1 MASNDPRFF
10 VISQPLG
17 GKDAQ
22 RPQSWLGKFVSFPE
36 RPSEKYAPDEI
47 DTEKFISKYLLDP
60 LSDLDAKAV
69 INSIKDKNLQMKLT
83 SLLTLGRASH
93 NENDTQ
99 VETPHMV
106 TISLRQ
112 HERAFDALMSD
123 PNILQQTKQLLKRSI
138 KAYMIVGVRV
148 IFDGRVVL
156 VTNTET
162 NTSTTVTVPVAE
174 AASAALGCPLPIAP
188 DLVDPSGNF
197 TLKDGRQVNLSHRF
211 DGARIFAVEYRTV
224 TLRTSLKALLRRESL
239 GPTFSSEIPVGGN
252 TGRFGHLLPKQSAI
266 PLDKKDN
273 TDVEDVAIETPT
285 LLTPFVSV
293 ADVGDSG
300 IGWEGESVDDG
311 TGAATWIYE
320 CPDEDE
326 EWDMI

>member
-1 MASNDPRFF
+1 MASNEPPRFF
-10 VISQPLG
+10 VISQPLA
-17 GKDAQ
+17 GKEAQ
-22 RPQSWLGKFVSFPE
+22 RPHFPE
-36 RPSEKYAPDEI
+36 RPSDAYAPDEI
-47 DTEKFISKYLLDP
+47 DTEKFISKYFLDP
-60 LSDLDAKAV
+60 LGDLDTKAV
-69 INSIKDKNLQMKLT
+69 INSIKDKNLQLKLT

-123 PNILQQTKQLLKRSI
+123 PNIMQQTKQLLKRSK

-162 NTSTTVTVPVAE
+162 NTSTTVTIPVAE
-174 AASAALGCPLPIAP
+174 AVSAALGSPLPIAP
-188 DLVDPSGNF
+188 DLIDPSGTF
-197 TLKDGRQVNLSHRF
+197 TLQDGRRVNLSHRF

-224 TLRTSLKALLRRESL
+224 SLKRSFMGLLRRESL
-239 GPTFSSEIPVGGN
+239 GPIFSSEIPVGGN
-252 TGRFGHLLPKQSAI
+252 TSRIGETKKPA
-266 PLDKKDN
+266 DKKENADAE
-273 TDVEDVAIETPT
+273 DVEMETPT
-285 LLTPFVSV
+285 LLTPVVSV

-300 IGWEGESVDDG
+300 IGWEAESVNDG

-326 EWDMI
+326 ESDMD